1 MSTSGTKETCILEDP
16 NAVGHMDA
24 LFDVLRKPNNGGT
37 GAGRSASSKRN
48 SRSNSGNNRKAASA
62 AAELVCGGPT
72 ADVEFL
78 LDALFAVVETDS
90 GSGRGRGRRR
100 PGRAAAA
107 TAMARGAAA
116 AKSWKERKLPASFFD
131 AGGGVS
137 TGPSA
142 GKEEALDAA
151 EGIEDG
157 SPIPSP
163 DSESS
168 RQVTNSSSHPGLAQL
183 PVVLVNTSSTESL
196 TFYIDKHLQCR
207 VNMEPALERRRRL
220 ARGRVQKYRS
230 MKKRRKPRKS
240 DGELG
245 DNSASCS

>member
-168 RQVTNSSSHPGLAQL
+168 S
-183 PVVLVNTSSTESL
+183 
-196 TFYIDKHLQCR
+196 KHLQCR